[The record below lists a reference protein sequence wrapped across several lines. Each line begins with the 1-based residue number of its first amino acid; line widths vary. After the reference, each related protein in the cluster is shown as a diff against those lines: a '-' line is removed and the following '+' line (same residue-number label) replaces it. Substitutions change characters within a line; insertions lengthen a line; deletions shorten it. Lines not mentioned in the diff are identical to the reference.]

1 MTLFT
6 IKLAVVM
13 GRAQADPEGRAR
25 AFGFKAGI
33 HKGAYEILTIVW
45 LGGALFQGC
54 SGLSK

>member
-45 LGGALFQGC
+45 LGGALFQG
-54 SGLSK
+54 